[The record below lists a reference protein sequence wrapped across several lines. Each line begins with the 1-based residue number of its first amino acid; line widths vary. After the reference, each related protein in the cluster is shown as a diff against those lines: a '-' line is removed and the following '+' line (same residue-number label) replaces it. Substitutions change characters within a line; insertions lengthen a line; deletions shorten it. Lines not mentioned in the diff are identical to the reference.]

1 MFYKGT
7 KLAKRLARGDVGINP
22 LDNACKEHDIAYA
35 QYGDISG
42 RHKADKILAEKA
54 WQRYKS
60 KDATFGEKASA
71 LLITNTM
78 KAKTKFGLGCG
89 APHRRRGAAA
99 ATRKPTF
106 CKAIKKIRLSM
117 RKNKKS
123 KDIMGSI
130 KLALKSAKKEMKNI
144 ILPSRII
151 PIPKTGGI
159 LPFLI
164 PLFAGLSALG
174 SLAGGTAGIVK
185 TVNEFKDAKKRLKES
200 ERHNGVMES
209 VMLQNGKG
217 LYLKPYKRGLGL
229 FFDSKN

>member
-22 LDNACKEHDIAYA
+22 LDNACKEHDIAYE
-35 QYGDISG
+35 QFTNIND
-42 RHKADKILAEKA
+42 RHNADKILAGKA

-78 KAKTKFGLGCG
+78 KAKTKFGLGC
-89 APHRRRGAAA
+89 P
-99 ATRKPTF
+99 KTF
-106 CKAIKKIRLSM
+106 SKAIKKIRLSM
-117 RKNKKS
+117 RKNRKS
-123 KDIMGSI
+123 KDIKSNI
-130 KLALKSAKKEMKNI
+130 KLALKAAKKEMKNI

-200 ERHNGVMES
+200 ERHNGMMES
-209 VMLQNGKG
+209 IMLKECKG
-217 LYLKPYKRGLGL
+217 LYLKPYGQRGGLGL
-229 FFDSKN
+229 FIDSKNY